1 MLASSPG
8 EIIRER
14 EGVVDDV
21 GGTKGIVSGK
31 HPRPL
36 QENVRR
42 TIDQIRR
49 DVDTELRRARLG
61 ADGEVLVVVV
71 ALRGEARLIEQRRR
85 EGVRISD
92 VAEVG
97 RDVVRYRVAAD
108 RRCAGGA
115 GIGHRTGRILLGQG
129 HAEHIARAD
138 RVIDLAHVLRVV
150 GLGRRLREHIARR
163 RGRNQILLE
172 VIERDRT
179 DAGRRDDA
187 LRGQRGIRLE
197 VGIGL
202 QERHHRR
209 IGTAVHRLREVALR
223 LQRGIGGH
231 LARRRIGTLFL
242 AFVAEEEE
250 ELVAA
255 VDDVRQ
261 HDRTA
266 QRRTVLIALEDLP
279 RNALLVVEKRV
290 GVEVLIANVVESR
303 GVHRISAA
311 LGDHAHHAA
320 AVAAVLGRVVTLQH
334 AEFGH
339 CIGIRID
346 HHIVVDQMVVVAAV
360 KQVGD
365 RIGAHAAD
373 RIGAR
378 LARSVA
384 VLGGR
389 AGLRSQ
395 QVERVAPI
403 ERQLENGIAVD
414 RGTHGRVLG
423 LHGAGTAFNR
433 DRVLG
438 VAHFELQVDTQSL
451 VDDGF

>member
-1 MLASSPG
+1 M
-8 EIIRER
+8 
-14 EGVVDDV
+14 
-21 GGTKGIVSGK
+21 
-31 HPRPL
+31 
-36 QENVRR
+36 
-42 TIDQIRR
+42 
-49 DVDTELRRARLG
+49 
-61 ADGEVLVVVV
+61 
-71 ALRGEARLIEQRRR
+71 
-85 EGVRISD
+85 RISD

-108 RRCAGGA
+108 RRRTGGA
-115 GIGHRTGRILLGQG
+115 GIGHRTGRVLLGQG
-129 HAEHIARAD
+129 HAEHVARAD
-138 RVIDLAHVLRVV
+138 RVVDLTHELGVV

-202 QERHHRR
+202 QERHYRR

-231 LARRRIGTLFL
+231 FARRRIGTLFL

-311 LGDHAHHAA
+311 LGNHAHHAA

-334 AEFGH
+334 AELGH

-346 HHIVVDQMVVVAAV
+346 HHIVVDQVVVVAAV
-360 KQVGD
+360 EQ
-365 RIGAHAAD
+365 IGHRVRAHAAD
-373 RIGAR
+373 RVAAG
-378 LARSVA
+378 LARRV
-384 VLGGR
+384 GIFRRR
-389 AGLRSQ
+389 ARLRSQ
-395 QVERVAPI
+395 QVERVAPVQ
-403 ERQLENGIAVD
+403 RQLVNRIAIH
-414 RGTHGRVLG
+414 RRAHRRVFG
-423 LHGAGTAFNR
+423 LHRAHAALHG
-433 DRVLG
+433 DRVLH
-438 VAHFELQVDTQSL
+438 VADLERDVDPQRL
-451 VDDGF
+451 VDFQRVLA